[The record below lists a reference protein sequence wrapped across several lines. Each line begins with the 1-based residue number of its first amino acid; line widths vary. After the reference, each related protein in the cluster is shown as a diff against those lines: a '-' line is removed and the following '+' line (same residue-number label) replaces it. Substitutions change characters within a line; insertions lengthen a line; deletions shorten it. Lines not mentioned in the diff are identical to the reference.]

1 MKALEKVI
9 KDAVAADKCK
19 RGVKEVLQSVKGT
32 KLIIVSKS
40 IDSADRA
47 KLEEQAKTANVAVY
61 EYSGTSV
68 QLGKLCNKPFRITAV
83 GIKSGTAAEIEAIMS
98 EKGAAATVTKT

>member
-9 KDAVAADKCK
+9 KDAVAADKYK
-19 RGVKEVLQSVKGT
+19 SGIKEVLQSVKGS

-47 KLEEQAKTANVAVY
+47 KLEEQAKTASVAVY
-61 EYSGTSV
+61 EYPGTSV
-68 QLGKLCNKPFRITAV
+68 QLGKLCNRPFRVTAIA
-83 GIKSGTAAEIEAIMS
+83 IKSGTAAEIDAIMS
-98 EKGAAATVTKT
+98 EKEAAK

>member
-9 KDAVAADKCK
+9 KDAVAADKYK
-19 RGVKEVLQSVKGT
+19 SGIREVLQSIKGS

-61 EYSGTSV
+61 EYPGTSV
-68 QLGKLCNKPFRITAV
+68 QLGKLCNRPYRVTAIA
-83 GIKSGTAAEIEAIMS
+83 IKSGTAAEIDAIMS
-98 EKGAAATVTKT
+98 EKEAAAK